1 MGRLPR
7 VLPMSI
13 KAKLFWGLLFLIEA
27 QIEVILGFQY
37 IPKYFVQIIGPVDVL
52 WITSSIF
59 ATSFGAIALARGVI
73 QVQEYYNAKHEIDG
87 ATLFEYYKKFFHR
100 SM

>member
-1 MGRLPR
+1 
-7 VLPMSI
+7 MSI
-13 KAKLFWGLLFLIEA
+13 KAKLFWGILFFIEA

-59 ATSFGAIALARGVI
+59 ATSFGAMALAKGII
-73 QVQEYYNAKHEIDG
+73 QVQAYFNARHGIDG
-87 ATLFEYYKKFFHR
+87 ANLPEYYKTFFHR
-100 SM
+100 SE